1 MHRANEGG
9 LVRIVRMIDIS
20 MSIFSDLKM
29 IEARPIASLPTWLP

>member
-29 IEARPIASLPTWLP
+29 IEARPSQVCPRGCP